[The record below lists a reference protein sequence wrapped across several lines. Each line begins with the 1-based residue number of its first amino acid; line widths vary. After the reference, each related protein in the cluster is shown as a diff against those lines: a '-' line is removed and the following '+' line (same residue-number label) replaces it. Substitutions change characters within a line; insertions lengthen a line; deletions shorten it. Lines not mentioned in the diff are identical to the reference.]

1 MLRILRVTGASLS
14 PAVQGGDYVLVITLP
29 ILKRRLKPA
38 DIVAFHHP
46 DYGILIK
53 IIASVTRDDRL
64 FVTGTD
70 PASVDS
76 RTFGP
81 IQRHEVIGKVIWHIR
96 APHRP

>member
-1 MLRILRVTGASLS
+1 MLRILRVMGASLS
-14 PAVQGGDYVLVITLP
+14 PAIQDGDYVLVVTLP

-38 DIVAFHHP
+38 DVVAFHHP

-53 IIASVTRDDRL
+53 RIASIAGDDRL
-64 FVTGTD
+64 YVTGTD

-81 IQRHEVIGKVIWHIR
+81 IHRREVIGKVIWHIR
-96 APHRP
+96 APRRP